1 MLTSFVVFRFRSR
14 RNTSQSLSWSPEAR
28 LLARDSNATKRPSP
42 EMLANSLRPLAW
54 RPPAVSGC
62 SVSSRRHR
70 AAHGSGNR
78 KQEVGSMGITEKI
91 TGRVKQA
98 AGDLLGDE
106 GIRRQGVDEERK
118 ADAKE
123 ELAREE
129 ERAARSE

>member
-1 MLTSFVVFRFRSR
+1 
-14 RNTSQSLSWSPEAR
+14 
-28 LLARDSNATKRPSP
+28 
-42 EMLANSLRPLAW
+42 
-54 RPPAVSGC
+54 
-62 SVSSRRHR
+62 
-70 AAHGSGNR
+70 
-78 KQEVGSMGITEKI
+78 MGISDKI

-129 ERAARSE
+129 ERAARSEAKADEEAARAEERAEAAAERELEKADARVEREERKADAQRAAADERADEVDRLERRT